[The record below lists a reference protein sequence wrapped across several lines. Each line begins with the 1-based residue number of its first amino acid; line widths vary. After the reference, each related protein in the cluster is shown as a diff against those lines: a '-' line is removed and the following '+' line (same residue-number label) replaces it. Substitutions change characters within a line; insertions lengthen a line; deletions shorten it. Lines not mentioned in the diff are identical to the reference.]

1 MVLSNRFNHPFDDS
15 QPIRLTQKERI
26 TVTRRASYGLLWTL
40 GAQAAVALIA
50 IVLSGLL
57 AGWYAA
63 VSAFV
68 GAAAYFVPNLLFAL
82 RLLVGIMGKKT
93 PSPAMFFWGEA
104 FKLFAALAILGLA
117 AWLGRGWIVWP
128 ALLAGLFGV
137 LKGYVLLLALRRLP

>member
-1 MVLSNRFNHPFDDS
+1 MVLSNRFSHPFDDS

-26 TVTRRASYGLLWTL
+26 TVTRRASQGLLWTL
-40 GAQAAVALIA
+40 GAQATVALIA
-50 IVLSGLL
+50 TVLSGLL

-63 VSAFV
+63 VSALV

-82 RLLVGIMGKKT
+82 RLLVGILGKKT

-104 FKLFAALAILGLA
+104 FKLIAALAILGLA
-117 AWLGRGWIVWP
+117 AWLGQGWIIWP

-137 LKGYVLLLALRRLP
+137 LKGYVLLLALRKLP

>member
-1 MVLSNRFNHPFDDS
+1 MVLSNRFGHPLDDC
-15 QPIRLTQKERI
+15 QPIRLTQKERAI
-26 TVTRRASYGLLWTL
+26 VTRRASHGLLWTL
-40 GAQAAVALIA
+40 GAQAVVALAAIA
-50 IVLSGLL
+50 ISGLL

-82 RLLVGIMGKKT
+82 RLLVGIMGKRT

-104 FKLFAALAILGLA
+104 FKLLTALAILGLA
-117 AWLGRGWIVWP
+117 AWLGQSWIVWP

-137 LKGYVLLLALRRLP
+137 LKGYVLLLALRKLP